1 MEENVCASLLS
12 LVLDDLTS
20 MVRGVA
26 ENQPNAC
33 AGSRITAKMERAFL
47 IFLGM
52 MDANNIPIDCNRLQ

>member
-26 ENQPNAC
+26 ENQPNTC
-33 AGSRITAKMERAFL
+33 AGSKSTAKMERSFL
-47 IFLGM
+47 IFLDM
-52 MDANNIPIDCNRLQ
+52 VDEEAIDCNK